1 MFDKNYYEERKKKL
15 EERYAVNKDKILGKI
30 TALLN
35 EFWESQRD
43 LQQDFQEIE
52 EIIKSK
58 ELKKETKELKEAKK
72 NAPKDR

>member
-1 MFDKNYYEERKKKL
+1 VFDKNYYEERKKKL
-15 EERYAVNKDKILGKI
+15 EERYAVNKDKILGRI

>member
-1 MFDKNYYEERKKKL
+1 VFDKNYYEERKKKL